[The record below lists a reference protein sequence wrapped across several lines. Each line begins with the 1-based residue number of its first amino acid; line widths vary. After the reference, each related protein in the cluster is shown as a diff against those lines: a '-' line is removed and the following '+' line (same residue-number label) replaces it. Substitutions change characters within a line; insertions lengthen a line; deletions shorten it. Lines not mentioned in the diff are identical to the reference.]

1 MAPVSLN
8 SSWRAVS
15 KKKKRSNNNDEER
28 MSSSGEAT
36 GSDSSEYRGWL
47 LKWTNYIKGYRQRWF
62 VLSDGLLSYYRSQA
76 EMAHT
81 CRGTINLAG
90 ASLESEDS
98 CNFVISN
105 GGAQVFH
112 LRARSEVDR
121 QRWITALEL
130 AKDRANKMR
139 ERVDDEED
147 FVVSPE
153 TTATA
158 LRQKLDHLNTCQN
171 LVNQHGLALQ
181 QAISQIED
189 SAKLKSL
196 MKDPVIAHLIKK
208 TAEFRVASSSMIKAC
223 STFVTYAAHHEKEWQ
238 MAREQRER
246 LEETVESLARQ
257 HMSLEKAMT
266 KSKRNLSDIKQD
278 RPPGEG
284 VVGIF
289 DSDEED
295 EDFYDA
301 MDNSEANNGNVAAV
315 AAAPKVE
322 PPTAVAPLDTG
333 KSTLSTRTTSRK
345 RRLRIPDKPND
356 KANLW
361 NIMKNCIGK
370 ELSKIPMP
378 VNFNEPISFLQRLT
392 EDMEYGDLL
401 TRAAECAT
409 VEESL
414 TYLSAIAV
422 SSYAT
427 TSCRTSKPFNPLLGE
442 TFEYDRTDDMGWRS
456 FAEQVSHHPPVSALH
471 VEHDNW
477 IYYQDFSMTSKFRG
491 KYLQVFPIGT
501 THFIVKSTGH
511 HYTWNKVCTTV
522 HNIIVGKLWVD
533 QSGEILVKEHKTGA
547 SARVKFHPYSYFS
560 RETPRRVTGSVL
572 SPDGSPKFELQ
583 GTWDSSMSCAEVLSS
598 EGDNWDTAEHQT
610 RWVKNTP
617 LEDSDKIYNFTA
629 MAVTLNEPDEEVAP
643 TDARRRPDQRLME
656 EQKFPAANNM
666 KLTLEEAQRTR
677 RRAREAKIAAE
688 GPSAKYV
695 PKWFAKREC
704 EITGEEIWRFTDEY
718 WQCKQSQTWDRCPSL
733 YMDDEQEEDAT

>member
-15 KKKKRSNNNDEER
+15 KKKKRPNTDEER
-28 MSSSGEAT
+28 MSSSGEAQ

-171 LVNQHGLALQ
+171 LVNQHGLSLQ

-289 DSDEED
+289 DSDEDD
-295 EDFYDA
+295 EDFFDA
-301 MDNSEANNGNVAAV
+301 MDNSQIPDSNNIKPLTNT
-315 AAAPKVE
+315 PIVE
-322 PPTAVAPLDTG
+322 PTVTQLV
-333 KSTLSTRTTSRK
+333 KSTLSTRTTSKK
-345 RRLRIPDKPND
+345 RRLRIPDRPND

-401 TRAAECAT
+401 TKASECST

-442 TFEYDRTDDMGWRS
+442 TFEYDRADDFGWRS

-471 VEHDNW
+471 VQHDNW
-477 IYYQDFSMTSKFRG
+477 ICYQSFSMTSKFRG

-501 THFIVKSTGH
+501 THFVVKSTGH

-533 QSGEILVKEHKTGA
+533 QSGEIVVKEHKTGA

-560 RETPRRVTGSVL
+560 RETPRRVTGGVF
-572 SPDGSPKFELQ
+572 SPDGSPKYELQ
-583 GTWDSSMSCAEVLSS
+583 GTWDNSMSCAEVLSS
-598 EGDNWDTAEHQT
+598 DGDNWDTAEQLT
-610 RWVKNTP
+610 RWVKNAP
-617 LEDSDKIYNFTA
+617 LENSDKVYHFTS
-629 MAVTLNEPDEEVAP
+629 MACTLNEPEEGVAP
-643 TDARRRPDQRLME
+643 TDARNRPDQRLME
-656 EQKFPAANNM
+656 EQNYPAANTM
-666 KLTLEEAQRTR
+666 KVKLEEAQRTR
-677 RRAREAKIAAE
+677 RRARESKIAAE
-688 GPSAKYV
+688 GSSAKYE
-695 PKWFAKREC
+695 PKWFVKREC
-704 EITGEEIWRFTDEY
+704 EITGEEIWRFNDEY
-718 WQCKQSQTWDRCPSL
+718 WQCKESQSWERCPLL
-733 YMDDEQEEDAT
+733 YLEDQQEEDAT